1 MILGSDIDF
10 GDGVS
15 NRLSDGPG
23 FFTPKATGAARLAT
37 GLTSDLTEGLWLI
50 SSTPD
55 TDTGPPL
62 VSVAVPTTTPMAA
75 GTAVPP
81 IGAAAPSKDP
91 LLDSGTGKASSPSG
105 LSGSPISAVP
115 AKLPISASI
124 PMLVQIP
131 VETIGATPPSYVE
144 PFDGDEPVKSPSSGP
159 TIPGAGASPTFG
171 IPTIGLVQPVQRA
184 PAPARPITVAVPSAP
199 VAPAVPAAPVAPAV
213 PAVPAVSLVASVN
226 FGRLVYLG
234 PGGAALEAASSAD
247 TSRMKLTTTFL
258 WGAHRHMLYRDA
270 DGTTRLFRNAT
281 TTPPSPSGNVEWY
294 PLTEVIQTVDGGLV
308 PEAKTTLVFGR
319 PSARASDAAILA
331 KLGQVGYKHVLDAL
345 GNEFAERAMWSVVGS
360 SMWWA
365 CPEQRTPV
373 QSAPAGSALVSTHPR
388 AYKEPSD
395 SCRVFAPDPTVLPV
409 VTTVTAVTAVTTVAT
424 AGGVQPAAP
433 PAAQPAAPPT
443 PIPAAV
449 SAVIAASAQQ
459 WPSQPVQQPV
469 RPAAQTVALPAAP
482 PTQPPAAQPA
492 AQPSPLSPAFLATLL
507 QSAQPVQP
515 AQPAQPAQQP
525 AQVQPAQ
532 PGGSVQTVALPA
544 APPTQIPAD
553 TLAATAGSTVAQPA
567 QVQQPVSQQQPATQR
582 QPALPVPE
590 TQLTVTA
597 TPQASSLGCTEF
609 EGCLA
614 LASAGD
620 ILACGNALRAF
631 GVCAGAA
638 GAAAAAGAASVY
650 QYSSGTGPLVPLRKL
665 TSGALYGSDAERAY
679 TVVPDTASPSRGK
692 VLVSSLS
699 SPSSVS
705 SADSL
710 DSVYPCALSG
720 TVWAVAPVFPAEPQ
734 GVQVQYTRTDT
745 TPATTKA
752 PDLTVLWIVLG
763 ALGFALCLGALYAAT
778 RPRGHAGLA
787 GLAGARAV
795 VL

>member
-1 MILGSDIDF
+1 MVVLSLHWTDIDF
-10 GDGVS
+10 GSAPGYFTGTAAGV
-15 NRLSDGPG
+15 RFVAGLASDRG
-23 FFTPKATGAARLAT
+23 
-37 GLTSDLTEGLWLI
+37 EGLHLL

-75 GTAVPP
+75 GTAVSP
-81 IGAAAPSKDP
+81 IGAAPPSKDP
-91 LLDSGTGKASSPSG
+91 LLDSATGKASSTSG
-105 LSGSPISAVP
+105 LSGSSISAAS
-115 AKLPISASI
+115 AKSSSSPSI

-131 VETIGATPPSYVE
+131 ARQIGARATLPSSVD
-144 PFDGDEPVKSPSSGP
+144 PFDGDEPVK
-159 TIPGAGASPTFG
+159 ASPPLSSVIAKASAPLAPSPISGSSTLPG
-171 IPTIGLVQPVQRA
+171 VQPVQPVQRA
-184 PAPARPITVAVPSAP
+184 PAPARPLTVAVPSAP
-199 VAPAVPAAPVAPAV
+199 VAPVVPAVPVAPVAPVAPLV
-213 PAVPAVSLVASVN
+213 PVVPVVVPPSLN
-226 FGRLVYLG
+226 FGPFASLG
-234 PGGAALEAASSAD
+234 RGGAALDPASNAD
-247 TSRMKLTTTFL
+247 KARLKPTTTFL
-258 WGAHRHMLYRDA
+258 SGATEHMLGRDA
-270 DGTTRLFRNAT
+270 NGTSLFRNAN

-294 PLTEVIQTVDGGLV
+294 PLTEVIYTYDDPG
-308 PEAKTTLVFGR
+308 PEMKATLVFRR
-319 PSARASDAAILA
+319 PGASESDAAILA
-331 KLGQVGYKHVLDAL
+331 KLGQAGYKHVLDAL
-345 GNEFAERAMWSVVGS
+345 GNEFGARAMWSVVGRNTEWFCKTGPS
-360 SMWWA
+360 T
-365 CPEQRTPV
+365 RV
-373 QSAPAGSALVSTHPR
+373 LVAPTDSALVATQAR
-388 AYKEPSD
+388 AYKKPND
-395 SCRVFAPDPTVLPV
+395 PCRVFAPDPVGVP
-409 VTTVTAVTAVTTVAT
+409 AVTAVAAVAT
-424 AGGVQPAAP
+424 PRQVQPAAP
-433 PAAQPAAPPT
+433 PAA
-443 PIPAAV
+443 
-449 SAVIAASAQQ
+449 
-459 WPSQPVQQPV
+459 
-469 RPAAQTVALPAAP
+469 P
-482 PTQPPAAQPA
+482 PTQIPAAQPA
-492 AQPSPLSPAFLATLL
+492 AQPSPFSPAFLATLL

-515 AQPAQPAQQP
+515 AQP

-582 QPALPVPE
+582 QPD

-609 EGCLA
+609 EVCLA
-614 LASAGD
+614 RASAGD
-620 ILACGNALRAF
+620 ILACGNKLRAS
-631 GVCAGAA
+631 GCAGAA
-638 GAAAAAGAASVY
+638 AAAGAAGAASVY

-699 SPSSVS
+699 GHSSPSSAS

-720 TVWAVAPVFPAEPQ
+720 NVWAVVPVLPVLPVSPAEPQ
-734 GVQVQYTRTDT
+734 DAQVQYTRTDT

-778 RPRGHAGLA
+778 RPRGLA
-787 GLAGARAV
+787 ASLASRGPGAV